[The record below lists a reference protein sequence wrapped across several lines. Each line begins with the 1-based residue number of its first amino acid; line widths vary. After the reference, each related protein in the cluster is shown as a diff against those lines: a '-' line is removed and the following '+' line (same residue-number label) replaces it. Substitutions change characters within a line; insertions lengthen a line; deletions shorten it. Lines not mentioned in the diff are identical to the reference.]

1 MCLFL
6 DTEDTLHFLRK
17 NIRERIDNFTVLKVV
32 DIANGNLYSPYKNY
46 IWKEGEN
53 ISDSEDISVYPIL
66 KNETWWSR
74 NVTGSTTDKAK
85 SDLRDMRDT
94 TYYTVSVEQI
104 DLISKGFHAYLNN
117 KYSRTLE
124 VCALH
129 IIKLQVKTED
139 VIAVNYHHGEIV
151 FTKAY
156 LHPHEVQ
163 IALYKRSQD
172 VSND

>member
-6 DTEDTLHFLRK
+6 NTDDTIHFLRK
-17 NIRERIDNFTVLKVV
+17 NIRKRIDNFTVLKVV
-32 DIANGNLYSPYKNY
+32 DIANGKLYSPYKNY
-46 IWKEGEN
+46 IWREGEN
-53 ISDSEDISVYPIL
+53 ISDSEDIPVYPIL

-74 NVTGSTTDKAK
+74 NITGSTTDKAK
-85 SDLRDMRDT
+85 SGLLDMRNT
-94 TYYTVSVEQI
+94 VEQI
-104 DLISKGFHAYLNN
+104 DFISKGFHAYLNN